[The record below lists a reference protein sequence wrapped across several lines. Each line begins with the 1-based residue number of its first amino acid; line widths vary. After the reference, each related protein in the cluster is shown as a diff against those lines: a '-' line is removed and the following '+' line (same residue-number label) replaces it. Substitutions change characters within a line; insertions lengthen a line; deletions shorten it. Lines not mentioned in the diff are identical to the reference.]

1 MRLPRQAAFGPPLLL
16 AGMLVQ
22 RDDEGPVPGGAEA
35 DVDRICRA
43 VAVERHD
50 QLVPVK
56 DRRDRQ
62 PMFTNELLVLPIPGD
77 VPLEINRHDPAAVES
92 GVHQIPV
99 RHRRR
104 GRMRVLGQLAG
115 RGLMEQLLVPDDLAT
130 GSIKAKQAAGCPVRR
145 RRGHN
150 DAIFPDTGRRPCDPR
165 DLGTPRQILVEAPG
179 QRQVLLMRDTLA
191 SWPSEARPV
200 LGETGTGGSAG
211 GAQCPE
217 EAAQIEDS
225 GHHSL
230 PFHHRPNP
238 PTWIAPEANVYS
250 TPRGGVPV
258 ILIEERALD
267 QPV

>member
-1 MRLPRQAAFGPPLLL
+1 
-16 AGMLVQ
+16 MLVQ

-200 LGETGTGGSAG
+200 LAKQGLAVAQAALSAQRRLHRSRILVIIRSLFTTGQTRRRGSLQRQTFILHHAAG
-211 GAQCPE
+211 CR
-217 EAAQIEDS
+217 S
-225 GHHSL
+225 S
-230 PFHHRPNP
+230 
-238 PTWIAPEANVYS
+238 
-250 TPRGGVPV
+250 
-258 ILIEERALD
+258 
-267 QPV
+267 